1 MLIIRGTQD
10 IYISRSDQRKLA
22 VNLTTE
28 TASGVSDYEMAD
40 TEYLVFKLWDD
51 RFFHRQIKTLRS
63 ADGETTI
70 TIPPDFTAGLG
81 GEYAYSVDLRFADGT
96 KETVIGQSPSAVPKF
111 VVLEA

>member
-1 MLIIRGTQD
+1 MP
-10 IYISRSDQRKLA
+10 A
-22 VNLTTE
+22 
-28 TASGVSDYEMAD
+28 TA
-40 TEYLVFKLWDD
+40 YLVFKLWDNCS
-51 RFFHRQIKTLRS
+51 FHRPIKTLRS

-81 GEYAYSVDLRFADGT
+81 GEYAYSVDLCFADGT